1 MLIGELAQRA
11 HITTRTIRY
20 YEQMGLLAPNK
31 SRGKHR
37 SYTEEHLQRLHKI
50 DSLKQLGLT
59 LEEIA
64 EVIDLYFEDDNGI
77 KGKKKVLT
85 IFANH
90 LRETDKKITDLKS
103 FRADLVAKIKYVEH
117 FLEKAK
123 SDSQERSSA
132 EI

>member
-11 HITTRTIRY
+11 DITTRTIRY
-20 YEQMGLLAPNK
+20 YEQMRLLAPNK

-37 SYTEEHLQRLHKI
+37 SYTEEHLHRLQKI

-64 EVIDLYFEDDNGI
+64 EVIDLYFEGDNGI

-85 IFANH
+85 IFENH
-90 LRETDKKITDLKS
+90 LRETDNKITDLQN
-103 FRADLVAKIKYVEH
+103 FRADLIAKIKYVKH
-117 FLEKAK
+117 FLEKAE
-123 SDSQERSSA
+123 SNSPEGSSR
-132 EI
+132 